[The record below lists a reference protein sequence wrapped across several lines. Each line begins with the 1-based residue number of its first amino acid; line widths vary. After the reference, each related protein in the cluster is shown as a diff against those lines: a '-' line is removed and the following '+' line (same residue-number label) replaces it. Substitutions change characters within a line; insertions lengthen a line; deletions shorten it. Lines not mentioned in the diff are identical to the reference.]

1 VNTTTRNEALY
12 VFRLTP
18 EILLIWT
25 TLSLFLLILTASG
38 ASWYYAI
45 IHHQTVSFSIKS

>member
-1 VNTTTRNEALY
+1 MNTTTRNEAIY

-25 TLSLFLLILTASG
+25 TLSLVLLILTASG
-38 ASWYYAI
+38 ASW
-45 IHHQTVSFSIKS
+45 